1 MAKNTFSTTWNRSIQ
16 PRKQRKYRY
25 NAPLHVQKNMMHV
38 HLASPLREKY
48 GLRRIQ
54 ARKGDKVRVVR
65 GQFKKKEGAIERVNI
80 KRQKVFVS
88 GIGFIKKDGT
98 KSAAPIN
105 PSNLL
110 VLEADLSDKKRNKII
125 ERVKSN
131 KLNKSKASTPQNP
144 KIQQKEKSQK

>member
-1 MAKNTFSTTWNRSIQ
+1 
-16 PRKQRKYRY
+16 
-25 NAPLHVQKNMMHV
+25 MHV

-48 GLRRIQ
+48 GLR
-54 ARKGDKVRVVR
+54 RKGDKVRVVR

>member
-1 MAKNTFSTTWNRSIQ
+1 MAEHKFSTTWNRSIQ
-16 PRKQRKYRY
+16 PRKQRKYKY

-65 GQFKKKEGAIERVNI
+65 GQFKKKEGAVERVNI

-110 VLEADLSDKKRNKII
+110 ILEADLSDKKRSKII

-131 KLNKSKASTPQNP
+131 KLNKSATSKPASS
-144 KIQQKEKSQK
+144 KVQQKEKSQK